1 MAAWTSRASTSH
13 GNRVLSKF
21 ATSYPRLMASGS
33 SASGDIMM
41 VTRRRAVVAFLSLGL
56 VASWFM
62 LVKTTFRNVYVEP
75 TDVAMAQAAAARP
88 AGMLAAAV
96 QMSLAVAVAWAAR
109 DRWLVVLGLP
119 GLLAGGW
126 LLVVP
131 SSHGAAWTFAL
142 LSSVPALA
150 VAAFRVVRR
159 RV

>member
-1 MAAWTSRASTSH
+1 
-13 GNRVLSKF
+13 
-21 ATSYPRLMASGS
+21 
-33 SASGDIMM
+33 M
-41 VTRRRAVVAFLSLGL
+41 VTRRRIVVAFLLLGL
-56 VASWFM
+56 VASWFVLM
-62 LVKTTFRNVYVEP
+62 GTTFRNVYVEP
-75 TDVAMAQAAAARP
+75 TDVAMTQAAAARP

-96 QMSLAVAVAWAAR
+96 QLSLSVAVAWAAR

-126 LLVVP
+126 LLLVP

-150 VAAFRVVRR
+150 VAVLRTVRR

>member
-1 MAAWTSRASTSH
+1 MLSVPALSYSPLVAS
-13 GNRVLSKF
+13 V
-21 ATSYPRLMASGS
+21 S
-33 SASGDIMM
+33 SASGSTRM
-41 VTRRRAVVAFLSLGL
+41 VTRRRIVVAFLLLGL
-56 VASWFM
+56 VASWFVLM
-62 LVKTTFRNVYVEP
+62 GTTFRNVYVEP
-75 TDVAMAQAAAARP
+75 TDVAMTQAAAARP

-96 QMSLAVAVAWAAR
+96 QLSLSVAVAWAAR

-126 LLVVP
+126 LLLVP

-150 VAAFRVVRR
+150 VAVLRTVRR